1 MSKQTMSKQ
10 TMSKHTMSARAK
22 PARASF
28 CILAAVAALGA
39 ALLAPTTASA
49 GPMGLKVHPH
59 GPLGVVVHPHG
70 PMGIIIKPKPIGW
83 IPHPIGVIVKP
94 HPHPW
99 PPISW
104 CKWHYCGPHWVPGG
118 GTVVTEPIAT
128 TPVAAA
134 PVAAAPCTCLTKTY
148 LRDGSVLFQ
157 DVCTRESAI
166 EMRDAVNGLSH

>member
-1 MSKQTMSKQ
+1 
-10 TMSKHTMSARAK
+10 MSAQTK
-22 PARASF
+22 SARTKSARISL
-28 CILAAVAALGA
+28 CVLAAAAALGA
-39 ALLAPTTASA
+39 AILAPTTASA

-83 IPHPIGVIVKP
+83 IPHPIGIIIKP
-94 HPHPW
+94 HPHPI
-99 PPISW
+99 PW
-104 CKWHYCGPHWVPGG
+104 CKWHDCGPHWVPGG
-118 GTVVTEPIAT
+118 ETVVTEPIAV
-128 TPVAAA
+128 TPATPA

-166 EMRDAVNGLSH
+166 EMRDAVNGLAPAH